1 MLIYIMQGIT
11 YGFAAG
17 VQPGSFQTYLITQAL
32 RHGWRRTLPAIFA
45 PLISDGPIITL
56 VLLVLSQVPAG
67 LVRGLQ
73 LAGGLFVL
81 YLAAGA
87 FKAWRNFS
95 GRTADEPQAV
105 RSGVFRAALVNF
117 LNPAP
122 YLFWSLVTGPLLIT
136 GWRAAPA
143 NAVGLLAGFYGA
155 MLTSLAGI
163 TLLFT
168 AARRFGPGVTRG
180 LLGLSA
186 LVLAGFGCYQLWQ
199 GLAALR
205 GG

>member
-1 MLIYIMQGIT
+1 VLIYLLQGLA

-17 VQPGSFQTYLITQAL
+17 VQPGSFQTYLITQTL
-32 RHGWRRTLPAIFA
+32 RHGWRRTWPAIFA
-45 PLISDGPIITL
+45 PLLSDGPIIAL

-67 LVRGLQ
+67 LVRWLQ

-81 YLAAGA
+81 YLAVGA
-87 FKAWRNFS
+87 FKAWRNFAGPKPGES
-95 GRTADEPQAV
+95 RLV
-105 RSGVFRAALVNF
+105 RSSVFRAALVNL

-136 GWRAAPA
+136 GWRASPA
-143 NAVGLLAGFYGA
+143 NAVGLLAGFYGS

-168 AARRFGPGVTRG
+168 AARRFGPEVTRG

-186 LVLAGFGCYQLWQ
+186 LGLAGFGFFQLWQ
-199 GLAALR
+199 GLTALS

>member
-1 MLIYIMQGIT
+1 MLIYVVQGIT

-45 PLISDGPIITL
+45 PLISDGPIIAL
-56 VLLVLSQVPAG
+56 VLLVLSQVPSS
-67 LVRGLQ
+67 LVRVLH

-87 FKAWRNFS
+87 FRAWRNF
-95 GRTADEPQAV
+95 AAQAPAEHAPV
-105 RSGVFRAALVNF
+105 RSGIFRAALVNL

-122 YLFWSLVTGPLLIT
+122 YLFWSLVTGPLLIA
-136 GWRAAPA
+136 GWRDSPA

-155 MLTSLAGI
+155 MLASLAGI

-168 AARRFGPGVTRG
+168 GARQFGPRVTRA

-186 LVLAGFGCYQLWQ
+186 LVLAGFGSFQLWQ
-199 GLAALR
+199 GLTALR
-205 GG
+205 GS

>member
-1 MLIYIMQGIT
+1 MWIYVVQGIT

-56 VLLVLSQVPAG
+56 VVLVLSQVPAG

-81 YLAAGA
+81 YLAVGA
-87 FKAWRNFS
+87 FKAWRTFS
-95 GRTADEPQAV
+95 TQTSDAPPPV
-105 RSGVFRAALVNF
+105 RGSVFRAALVNF

-136 GWRAAPA
+136 GWRASPA

-155 MLTSLAGI
+155 MLTSLFGI
-163 TLLFT
+163 LLLFT

-186 LVLAGFGCYQLWQ
+186 LGLAGFGFFQLWQ
-199 GLAALR
+199 AIFT
-205 GG
+205 

>member
-1 MLIYIMQGIT
+1 MWIYVVQGIT
-11 YGFAAG
+11 YGFAAA
-17 VQPGSFQTYLITQAL
+17 VQPGSFQTYLISQAL
-32 RHGWRRTLPAIFA
+32 RNGWRRTLPAIFA

-56 VLLVLSQVPAG
+56 VLLVLSQVPPG

-81 YLAAGA
+81 YLATGA
-87 FKAWRNFS
+87 FRAWRNFAGQKS
-95 GRTADEPQAV
+95 EQPQTA
-105 RSGVFRAALVNF
+105 RSNVFRAALVNL

-136 GWRAAPA
+136 GWRASPA
-143 NAVGLLAGFYGA
+143 NGVGLLVGFYGTMFA
-155 MLTSLAGI
+155 SLAGI
-163 TLLFT
+163 LWLFS
-168 AARRFGPGVTRG
+168 AARQLGPGVTRG

-186 LVLAGFGCYQLWQ
+186 LVLAGFGLFQLWQ
-199 GLAALR
+199 GLAALA

>member
-1 MLIYIMQGIT
+1 MWIYIMQGIT

-56 VLLVLSQVPAG
+56 VLLVLSQVPAS

-73 LAGGLFVL
+73 LAGGLFIL
-81 YLAAGA
+81 YLAVGA
-87 FKAWRNFS
+87 FKAWRAS
-95 GRTADEPQAV
+95 SAQISEAPQMV
-105 RSGVFRAALVNF
+105 RNSVFQAALVNF

-136 GWRAAPA
+136 GWRASPA

-155 MLTSLAGI
+155 MLASLLGI
-163 TLLFT
+163 MVLFT
-168 AARRFGPGVTRG
+168 AARRFGPRVTRS

-186 LVLAGFGCYQLWQ
+186 VVLAGFGLFQLWQ
-199 GLAALR
+199 GLASLL
-205 GG
+205 GS

>member
-1 MLIYIMQGIT
+1 MLIYIVQGIT

-17 VQPGSFQTYLITQAL
+17 VQPGAFQTYLITQAL
-32 RHGWRRTLPAIFA
+32 RCGWRRTLPAVFA
-45 PLISDGPIITL
+45 PLISDGPIIAL
-56 VLLVLSQVPAG
+56 VLLVLAQVPPA

-87 FKAWRNFS
+87 FRAWRNYA
-95 GRTADEPQAV
+95 GQKAEAPQPVRT
-105 RSGVFRAALVNF
+105 GVVRAAVVNF

-122 YLFWSLVTGPLLIT
+122 YLFWSLVTGPLLLT
-136 GWRAAPA
+136 GWRVSPA
-143 NAVGLLAGFYGA
+143 NGVGLLAGFYGA
-155 MLTSLAGI
+155 MFITLAVL

-168 AARRFGPGVTRG
+168 VARRFGPRVTRG

-186 LVLAGFGCYQLWQ
+186 LALAGFGLFQLSQ
-199 GLAALR
+199 GLALLH